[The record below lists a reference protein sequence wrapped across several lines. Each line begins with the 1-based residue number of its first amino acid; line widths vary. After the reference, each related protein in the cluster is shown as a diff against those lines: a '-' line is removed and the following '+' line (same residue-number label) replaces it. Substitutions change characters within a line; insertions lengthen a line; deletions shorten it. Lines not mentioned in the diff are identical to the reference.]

1 MKDYRNDEK
10 GWNKISFTLELF
22 KKMIAQTIRHLS
34 SKITDNTVLFFR
46 VVLCFT
52 FTGHGLVSLGFSEG
66 YELHHR
72 IFESVNYFHWN
83 TERFLFWQG
92 VWDLILAA
100 GILVG
105 LKPKVFLTSA
115 IVYLSVVAVIGW
127 LYFNSRTGN
136 IFGFAESFRRF
147 AWLFYAIF
155 LWLFFTK
162 QEQKFW
168 LLRVGIGFAFLAHGL
183 ASLGFFGLKGAHIEL
198 ASQVLSEEMA
208 NNIVFY
214 SGYTDTFI
222 GALLL
227 SGIFS
232 RWAAG
237 IGALWLIV
245 VVYLSFLFGLPEGI
259 FRTGFLLS
267 CIYVALDKRCHETSL
282 LNCFKR

>member
-1 MKDYRNDEK
+1 MFGK
-10 GWNKISFTLELF
+10 KIFNF
-22 KKMIAQTIRHLS
+22 S
-34 SKITDNTVLFFR
+34 SGITNNTVLFFR

-72 IFESVNYFHWN
+72 IFESVNYCHWN
-83 TERFLFWQG
+83 AERFLFWQG
-92 VWDLILAA
+92 LWDLALAA

-105 LKPKVFLTSA
+105 FKPKMLLSA
-115 IVYLSVVAVIGW
+115 AITYLCVVAVIGW
-127 LYFNSRTGN
+127 LYFNGKTGN

-155 LWLFFTK
+155 LWMFYTK

-208 NNIVFY
+208 NNIVYY
-214 SGYTDTFI
+214 SGYTDTLI

-227 SGIFS
+227 SGFFS
-232 RWAAG
+232 RCAAAVG
-237 IGALWLIV
+237 TIWLIV

-267 CIYVALDKRCHETSL
+267 CFYVALDKRCHETNL
-282 LNCFKR
+282 LIWLKYKLS

>member
-1 MKDYRNDEK
+1 
-10 GWNKISFTLELF
+10 
-22 KKMIAQTIRHLS
+22 MIANKFQHLIS
-34 SKITDNTVLFFR
+34 TITDNTVFFFR

-52 FTGHGLVSLGFSEG
+52 FTGHGLVSLGFSDG

-72 IFESVNYFHWN
+72 IFESVNYFHWD

-105 LKPKVFLTSA
+105 FKPIVFITAA
-115 IVYLSVVAVIGW
+115 IAYLSVVAVVGW
-127 LYFNSRTGN
+127 LYFNSKTGN

-155 LWLFFTK
+155 LWVFFTK
-162 QEQKFW
+162 QEKKFW

-198 ASQVLSEEMA
+198 ASQVLNEQLA
-208 NNIVFY
+208 NDIVFY

-227 SGIFS
+227 SGMFS
-232 RWAAG
+232 QWAAVV
-237 IGALWLIV
+237 GALWLVI

-267 CIYVALDKRCHETSL
+267 CIYVALDKRCHESTMLSWL
-282 LNCFKR
+282 KTN